1 MGLERTLYRENALA
15 GRDGRSPL
23 EPENILVKFAYGTE
37 VENEVLAS
45 QRESTEMQ
53 PRDSVPPNS
62 SAAFRSSPP
71 KVEGLPE
78 YGASPVKEDL
88 GVSLLASFI

>member
-15 GRDGRSPL
+15 GRDGTSPL

-45 QRESTEMQ
+45 QR
-53 PRDSVPPNS
+53 
-62 SAAFRSSPP
+62 
-71 KVEGLPE
+71 
-78 YGASPVKEDL
+78 
-88 GVSLLASFI
+88 